1 MSRVC
6 TKCGIEK
13 SLYDF
18 YKTTKNR
25 LGLRTECKECTNKS
39 NRSWYKTVSEENG
52 ERLKNHR
59 KSGMKTRLKLN
70 FDLTLEQYEELLKS
84 QNYECAVC
92 QRHVDDLNKRMAVD
106 HAHVDSD
113 YYKADEIRGLL
124 CEDCNLRLIGDRV
137 NPEIFMRA
145 ANYLMRKIT

>member
-1 MSRVC
+1 MTDKICS
-6 TKCGIEK
+6 KCGVEK
-13 SLYDF
+13 DLLDF
-18 YKTTKNR
+18 YTDSRRNKPR
-25 LGLRTECKECTNKS
+25 AECKQCINKS

-59 KSGMKTRLKLN
+59 RSGMKTRLKLN

-92 QRHVDDLNKRMAVD
+92 QRHVDNLDKRMAVD

-113 YYKADEIRGLL
+113 YYKVGEIRGLL

-145 ANYLMRKIT
+145 ANYLMGKIT